1 MTSIDSNPP
10 RHGCAALVFIAI
22 TVGLDMVAQSISF
35 PILPRLTQ
43 ELLGGDLPAAARWVG
58 ILEVGW
64 AVPMFL
70 AAPVLGLL
78 SDRFGRRPVIIL
90 SVFGVGAELV
100 MGALAPNVWWLLA
113 ARVLCGLTC
122 GAQAAAMAYVADVT
136 PPEGRTRAFGWLNAA
151 LWSGIVVGPALGGLL
166 AIHNLR
172 APFWAA
178 AAFGLANGIYGLL
191 VLPES
196 LPKADRAQRLD
207 WSKASP
213 LAAVH
218 LLARRPGLPLLA
230 VVLLLIWLAFQAK
243 DNMLVL
249 YTAYRYGWT
258 PLTFGLFATVL
269 ALASIGVQAG
279 LAGRVARRLGDGRA
293 VVVGLA
299 LEVVG
304 LLVMGLAPTSA
315 LFWASNLPIVLG
327 GVATPALQSL
337 ISSRVGAD
345 EQGRLQGAL
354 GSISSLTSITAPL
367 VFAQVFA
374 WSVAP
379 GRGGGWS
386 GATILA
392 GGALSLAALVLLAF
406 RRRTDPT

>member
-1 MTSIDSNPP
+1 MTASDAMSP
-10 RHGCAALVFIAI
+10 RHGRAALAFVAI
-22 TVGLDMVAQSISF
+22 TVCLDMVAQSISF

-64 AVPMFL
+64 AIPMFL

-78 SDRFGRRPVIIL
+78 SDRFGRRPVIVL

-166 AIHNLR
+166 ATHDLR
-172 APFWAA
+172 APFWVA
-178 AAFGLANGIYGLL
+178 AAFALANGVYGLL

-196 LPKADRAQRLD
+196 LPKGDRAQRLD

-213 LAAVH
+213 LAAVD
-218 LLARRPGLPLLA
+218 LLVRRPGLAILA

-258 PLTFGLFATVL
+258 PLIFGLFATVL

-279 LAGRVARRLGDGRA
+279 LAGQVARRIGEGWAVIAGLGLG
-293 VVVGLA
+293 VVGLVA
-299 LEVVG
+299 
-304 LLVMGLAPTSA
+304 MGLAPTSA

-327 GVATPALQSL
+327 GVATPALQSM
-337 ISSRVGAD
+337 ISARVGAE

-367 VFAQVFA
+367 IFTQMFA
-374 WSVAP
+374 WSVGP
-379 GRGGGWS
+379 ERGAGWS
-386 GATILA
+386 GATILVGA
-392 GGALSLAALVLLAF
+392 ALSFAALVLVAL
-406 RRRTDPT
+406 RRRPDDA

>member
-1 MTSIDSNPP
+1 MTASDAKPP
-10 RHGCAALVFIAI
+10 RHGRAALAFVAI

-78 SDRFGRRPVIIL
+78 SDRFGRRPVIVL

-166 AIHNLR
+166 ATHDLR

-178 AAFGLANGIYGLL
+178 AAFALANGVYGLL

-196 LPKADRAQRLD
+196 LAKADRARRLD

-213 LAAVH
+213 LAAMD
-218 LLARRPGLPLLA
+218 LLVRRPGLAILA
-230 VVLLLIWLAFQAK
+230 AVLLLIWLAFQAK

-279 LAGRVARRLGDGRA
+279 LAGRVARRIGEGRA
-293 VVVGLA
+293 VIVGLG

-304 LLVMGLAPTSA
+304 LVTMGLASTSV

-327 GVATPALQSL
+327 GVATPALQSML
-337 ISSRVGAD
+337 SSRVGAE

-354 GSISSLTSITAPL
+354 GSIASLTSITAPL
-367 VFAQVFA
+367 VFTQMFA
-374 WSVAP
+374 WSVGP

-386 GATILA
+386 GATILVGA
-392 GGALSLAALVLLAF
+392 ALSFAALVLVAVRGRPNLA
-406 RRRTDPT
+406 